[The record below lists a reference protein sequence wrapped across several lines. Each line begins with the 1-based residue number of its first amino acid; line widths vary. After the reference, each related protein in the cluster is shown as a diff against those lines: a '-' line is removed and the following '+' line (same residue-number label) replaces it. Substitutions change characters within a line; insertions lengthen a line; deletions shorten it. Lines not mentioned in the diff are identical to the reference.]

1 MSNRK
6 PTVNQP
12 QHYWRALAAA
22 NEKIGWEVIPD
33 CPWNVFVQL
42 MTLREQQHPE
52 AAAPTIDYRA
62 RVFSE
67 DAWKSEKV
75 LNIQP
80 AAWIPEYAW
89 LYSIARAD
97 GTFEAAPR
105 LVWMAAYVGRSDWNV
120 EQVGKL
126 LDELE
131 RVGLLRR
138 SKADDGK
145 VWGFWVGSEKYG
157 PSKERIEKA
166 RYKKGRSD
174 LFANSDGAAQ
184 EQHGA
189 APRSTAL
196 HGLGVGVGLGEG
208 EGKGNGLGSDAAKS
222 SENEQPQE
230 QVKSASSEEQ
240 SLPPNTVAPKPEAF
254 TNRIEYAAACHA
266 AGVLPV
272 ARAVFKSRVVLPKDE
287 YLHEKSKPAT
297 DAAIAEELAAGRRAN
312 GYEPCSDGIWRPAI
326 DREAQGY
333 IVKRDDGI
341 WCKS

>member
-1 MSNRK
+1 MEIFA
-6 PTVNQP
+6 QI
-12 QHYWRALAAA
+12 LA
-22 NEKIGWEVIPD
+22 E
-33 CPWNVFVQL
+33 
-42 MTLREQQHPE
+42 REREHPE
-52 AAAPTIDYRA
+52 AEVSTVEYRA

-80 AAWIPEYAW
+80 AAWIPEYSW

-174 LFANSDGAAQ
+174 LFENNSDGAAQ

-189 APRSTAL
+189 ASRSTAL
-196 HGLGVGVGLGEG
+196 HGLGVGVGVGSGEG
-208 EGKGNGLGSDAAKS
+208 VGNGLGSDAAKS
-222 SENEQPQE
+222 SENEQPQKQE
-230 QVKSASSEEQ
+230 QVKSVRESKASAT
-240 SLPPNTVAPKPEAF
+240 PTPTPKATATPKA
-254 TNRIEYAAACHA
+254 
-266 AGVLPV
+266 
-272 ARAVFKSRVVLPKDE
+272 RVVLSRDE

-297 DAAIAEELAAGRRAN
+297 DAAIEEEVAAGRRAN
-312 GYEPCSDGIWRPAI
+312 GYEPCSDGIWRPAAG
-326 DREAQGY
+326 REAAGY
-333 IVKRDDGI
+333 TVKREDGI
-341 WCKS
+341 WWKP